1 MVNATFFAILSSKT
15 NLDIP
20 GEVIN
25 SLSLEEG
32 DKVEVYIKKIR
43 SKRLDFKI
51 SRNPLNKIL
60 ELKPTSLK

>member
-1 MVNATFFAILSSKT
+1 MVNATFLTKLLSKK

-20 GEVIN
+20 SEVVN

-32 DKVEVYIKKIR
+32 DSVEVYIKKMR
-43 SKRLDFKI
+43 SRRRDFKI

-60 ELKPTSLK
+60 ELKP